1 MEENRIQLFNNDN
14 LQFKVRAIKN
24 EDGTISV
31 NAEDASM
38 RN

>member
-1 MEENRIQLFNNDN
+1 MEENKIQLFNNDN
-14 LQFKVRAIKN
+14 LKIKVRAIKN
-24 EDGTISV
+24 EDDSISV